1 MVRAIEYIYAY
12 SVSDSDKLCL
22 GVDGSSIIDP
32 LAVGMHHM
40 PPDEHDLSFLEGD
53 DEDVITTT
61 SDELAAPVVTYD
73 DLVIALSKIL
83 GEKGMGPEEISKLAL
98 YLLNFFGYSD
108 YIIDNILH
116 TEDRDVFYMLEE
128 EGLLTTE
135 REEIYILKGK
145 VWRIHYWMLRKRKIL
160 ELSRGEEEEKKKKKK
175 ADEFSSV
182 YDDMPD
188 DLWSRDR

>member
-1 MVRAIEYIYAY
+1 MP
-12 SVSDSDKLCL
+12 K
-22 GVDGSSIIDP
+22 
-32 LAVGMHHM
+32 MHEE
-40 PPDEHDLSFLEGD
+40 EHDLSFMEGD
-53 DEDVITTT
+53 GEDVICTS
-61 SDELAAPVVTYD
+61 SDELAATVVTYD

-83 GEKGMGPEEISKLAL
+83 GKKGMGKEEISKLAI

-160 ELSRGEEEEKKKKKK
+160 ELSRTEEVKKEKKVP
-175 ADEFSSV
+175 DEYSV
-182 YDDMPD
+182 YDDVPD
-188 DLWSRDR
+188 DMWSRNR

>member
-1 MVRAIEYIYAY
+1 
-12 SVSDSDKLCL
+12 
-22 GVDGSSIIDP
+22 
-32 LAVGMHHM
+32 M
-40 PPDEHDLSFLEGD
+40 PPEEHDLAFMEGD
-53 DEDVITTT
+53 DEDVITAS
-61 SDELAAPVVTYD
+61 SDELAATVVTYD
-73 DLVIALSKIL
+73 DLVAALAKIL
-83 GEKGMGPEEISKLAL
+83 GKRGMGEDEIKKLAI

-160 ELSRGEEEEKKKKKK
+160 ELARAEEVVKKEKK
-175 ADEFSSV
+175 ESEYSV
-182 YDDMPD
+182 YDDVPE
-188 DLWSRDR
+188 DLWSRGR

>member
-1 MVRAIEYIYAY
+1 MQ
-12 SVSDSDKLCL
+12 D
-22 GVDGSSIIDP
+22 
-32 LAVGMHHM
+32 M
-40 PPDEHDLSFLEGD
+40 PSDEHDLTFMEGD
-53 DEDVITTT
+53 DEDVITTS
-61 SDELAAPVVTYD
+61 SDELAATVVTYD
-73 DLVIALSKIL
+73 DLVVALTKIL
-83 GEKGMGPEEISKLAL
+83 GEKGMGEEEISKLAL

-160 ELSRGEEEEKKKKKK
+160 ELARGEKEEEEMKKKT
-175 ADEFSSV
+175 DEFSSI

>member
-1 MVRAIEYIYAY
+1 
-12 SVSDSDKLCL
+12 
-22 GVDGSSIIDP
+22 
-32 LAVGMHHM
+32 M
-40 PPDEHDLSFLEGD
+40 PAEEHDLTFLEGD
-53 DEDVITTT
+53 GEDVMTTT
-61 SDELAAPVVTYD
+61 SDELAATVVTYD
-73 DLVIALSKIL
+73 DLVKALSKIL
-83 GEKGMGPEEISKLAL
+83 GEKGMGDEEISKLAL

-160 ELSRGEEEEKKKKKK
+160 ELSRGEEEEEEEKVKKT
-175 ADEFSSV
+175 DEYSSV

>member
-1 MVRAIEYIYAY
+1 M
-12 SVSDSDKLCL
+12 
-22 GVDGSSIIDP
+22 
-32 LAVGMHHM
+32 
-40 PPDEHDLSFLEGD
+40 GD
-53 DEDVITTT
+53 
-61 SDELAAPVVTYD
+61 
-73 DLVIALSKIL
+73 
-83 GEKGMGPEEISKLAL
+83 EEISKLAL

-145 VWRIHYWMLRKRKIL
+145 VWRIHYWMLRKRKII
-160 ELSRGEEEEKKKKKK
+160 ELARGEEEKIEKTKKS
-175 ADEFSSV
+175 DEYSSV

>member
-1 MVRAIEYIYAY
+1 MRKAFRTQISFARGL
-12 SVSDSDKLCL
+12 KAH
-22 GVDGSSIIDP
+22 GSIDIDP
-32 LAVGMHHM
+32 LTVGMPKM
-40 PPDEHDLSFLEGD
+40 PGDEHDLSFLEGD
-53 DEDVITTT
+53 DEDVITAS
-61 SDELAAPVVTYD
+61 SDELAATVVTYD
-73 DLVIALSKIL
+73 DLVIALGKIL
-83 GEKGMGPEEISKLAL
+83 GEKGMGDEEISKLAL

-160 ELSRGEEEEKKKKKK
+160 ELAHEVDKEEEKEKKK
-175 ADEFSSV
+175 DEFSSV

>member
-1 MVRAIEYIYAY
+1 M
-12 SVSDSDKLCL
+12 
-22 GVDGSSIIDP
+22 P
-32 LAVGMHHM
+32 GMPM
-40 PPDEHDLSFLEGD
+40 EEHDLSFMEGD
-53 DEDVITTT
+53 DEDVITAS
-61 SDELAAPVVTYD
+61 SDELAATVVTYE
-73 DLVIALSKIL
+73 DLVVALSKIL
-83 GEKGMGPEEISKLAL
+83 GQKGMGEEEISKLAL

-160 ELSRGEEEEKKKKKK
+160 ELSRGEDEEEKKRKKK
-175 ADEFSSV
+175 DEYSSV

>member
-1 MVRAIEYIYAY
+1 M
-12 SVSDSDKLCL
+12 
-22 GVDGSSIIDP
+22 
-32 LAVGMHHM
+32 LAMTEE
-40 PPDEHDLSFLEGD
+40 DHDLSFMEGD
-53 DEDVITTT
+53 GEDVISAS
-61 SDELAAPVVTYD
+61 SDELAATVVTYD
-73 DLVIALSKIL
+73 DLVAALTKIL
-83 GEKGMGPEEISKLAL
+83 GKKGMGEEEVSKLAI

-128 EGLLTTE
+128 EGRLTTE

-160 ELSRGEEEEKKKKKK
+160 ELARAEEVQKEKKAKN
-175 ADEFSSV
+175 EYSV
-182 YDDMPD
+182 YDDVPD

>member
-1 MVRAIEYIYAY
+1 
-12 SVSDSDKLCL
+12 
-22 GVDGSSIIDP
+22 
-32 LAVGMHHM
+32 M

-53 DEDVITTT
+53 DEDVITTS
-61 SDELAAPVVTYD
+61 SDELAATVVTYD
-73 DLVIALSKIL
+73 DLVVALTRIL

-145 VWRIHYWMLRKRKIL
+145 VWRIHYWMLRKRKII
-160 ELSRGEEEEKKKKKK
+160 ELARGEEEKAEKTKKS
-175 ADEFSSV
+175 DEYSSV

>member
-1 MVRAIEYIYAY
+1 
-12 SVSDSDKLCL
+12 
-22 GVDGSSIIDP
+22 
-32 LAVGMHHM
+32 M
-40 PPDEHDLSFLEGD
+40 PTEEHDLSLLEGE
-53 DEDVITTT
+53 DEDIITAS
-61 SDELAAPVVTYD
+61 SDELAATVVTYD
-73 DLVIALSKIL
+73 DLVAALTKIL
-83 GEKGMGPEEISKLAL
+83 GEKGMGEEEISKLAI

-160 ELSRGEEEEKKKKKK
+160 ELSRGEEEAGEEKG
-175 ADEFSSV
+175 ESEYSV
-182 YDDMPD
+182 YDDVPD
-188 DLWSRDR
+188 DLWSRGR

>member
-1 MVRAIEYIYAY
+1 MTPE
-12 SVSDSDKLCL
+12 
-22 GVDGSSIIDP
+22 
-32 LAVGMHHM
+32 
-40 PPDEHDLSFLEGD
+40 EHDLTFMEGD
-53 DEDVITTT
+53 HEDVITTT
-61 SDELAAPVVTYD
+61 SDELAAMVVTYD
-73 DLVIALSKIL
+73 DLVTALTKIL
-83 GEKGMGPEEISKLAL
+83 GEKGMGEEEISKLAL

-160 ELSRGEEEEKKKKKK
+160 ELSRGEEQEEEKAKKT
-175 ADEFSSV
+175 DEYSSV

>member
-1 MVRAIEYIYAY
+1 
-12 SVSDSDKLCL
+12 
-22 GVDGSSIIDP
+22 
-32 LAVGMHHM
+32 M
-40 PPDEHDLSFLEGD
+40 PKMPADEHDLSFLEGD
-53 DEDVITTT
+53 DEDVITAS
-61 SDELAAPVVTYD
+61 SDELAATVVTYD
-73 DLVIALSKIL
+73 DLVIALGRIL
-83 GEKGMGPEEISKLAL
+83 GEKGMGDEEISKLAL

-160 ELSRGEEEEKKKKKK
+160 ELARAVDEKEEKEKKK
-175 ADEFSSV
+175 DEFSSV

-188 DLWSRDR
+188 DLWSRHR

>member
-1 MVRAIEYIYAY
+1 MVPE
-12 SVSDSDKLCL
+12 
-22 GVDGSSIIDP
+22 
-32 LAVGMHHM
+32 
-40 PPDEHDLSFLEGD
+40 EHDLAFMEGD
-53 DEDVITTT
+53 DEDVITAS
-61 SDELAAPVVTYD
+61 SDELAATVVTYD
-73 DLVIALSKIL
+73 DLVAALTKIL
-83 GEKGMGPEEISKLAL
+83 GKKGMGEEEISKLAI

-160 ELSRGEEEEKKKKKK
+160 ELSRGENETKKKGKK